1 MRPFKIMEKQIVI
14 LFGPPGAG
22 KGTQAEI
29 LSDKLGYYHFESSK
43 VIEATFKNES
53 PDKVFTIEGND
64 YKVGDEIKKWESG
77 NLNSPPFVVFLM
89 TEKIKDLAEDG
100 KSIIF
105 SGSPRTVY
113 EAERE
118 IPLLKELYGKE
129 NIKFILL
136 EITAET
142 TIFRNS
148 NRRICEL
155 IRHSILFNKETEQ
168 LTQCPLD
175 GSKLVRRKGLD
186 DLEVIKKRLE
196 IFKEQTFPVLE
207 RAEKEGLFVNKIN
220 GEQTVSDVFKDVLE
234 ATKWK
239 LFNDNY

>member
-1 MRPFKIMEKQIVI
+1 MEKQVII

-22 KGTQAEI
+22 KGTQAE
-29 LSDKLGYYHFESSK
+29 LLADRLGYYHFESSK
-43 VIEATFKNES
+43 VIEASFKNEA
-53 PDKVFTIEGND
+53 PEKTFEIEGES
-64 YKVGDEIKKWESG
+64 YKIADEKKRWEAG
-77 NLNSPPFVVFLM
+77 LLNSPPFVVFLM
-89 TEKIKDLAEDG
+89 VEKIKELAEMG

-105 SGSPRTVY
+105 SGSPRTIY

-118 IPLLKELYGKE
+118 ILLLKELYGQE

-155 IRHSILFNKETEQ
+155 IRHSILFTKETEN
-168 LTQCPLD
+168 LTSCPLD

-186 DLEVIKKRLE
+186 DPETIKKRLE

-207 RAEKEGLFVNKIN
+207 RAEKEGLSVNKVN

-234 ATKWK
+234 AIK
-239 LFNDNY
+239 